1 MTVEWRITCGI
12 CIYPLKV
19 VRLYMAN
26 QNPFSQDSRQY
37 GLTSPDQI
45 GSTLRITAL
54 PTYLIALTA
63 ILLVGAFFVWGF
75 LGTVSDK
82 VYYSGVVFPQEGTA
96 DVSLPNRGMV
106 RTIFVHSGDRVS
118 KGQSVALISME
129 DSYSIL
135 TSTVEGTVISTKV
148 DNEPFEAFEPII
160 SVVSG
165 NPAQTQRSML
175 IAYIDNAGQRDLRE
189 GMTAQ
194 VWPED
199 EKRDEIGY
207 VRGVVTRIDRYP
219 VSASEVRQTLKNE
232 EMAQRLLS
240 SGEMM
245 YQVQI
250 DLLPAPEDPAL
261 YDWSFGQ
268 PEDVSMNVGT
278 YCSVLTETRRR
289 SMFRY
294 LFEGART
301 RFRSLKLR
309 TE

>member
-1 MTVEWRITCGI
+1 MKE
-12 CIYPLKV
+12 PSL
-19 VRLYMAN
+19 
-26 QNPFSQDSRQY
+26 QNPFSQDSRQQQ
-37 GLTSPDQI
+37 LQSPDQI
-45 GSTLRITAL
+45 GSTLQITAL
-54 PTYLIALTA
+54 PTYLLALTA
-63 ILLVGAFFVWGF
+63 LLLMGAFFVWGF
-75 LGTVSDK
+75 LGSVSDK
-82 VYYSGVVFPQEGTA
+82 VYYSGVVFPSEGTT

-106 RTIFVHSGDRVS
+106 RTVFVHSGDHVS
-118 KGQSVALISME
+118 QGQSVALISME

-135 TSTVEGTVISTKV
+135 TSTVEGTVISTKI

-165 NPAQTQRSML
+165 NGARTQRSML

-189 GMTAQ
+189 GMMAQ
-194 VWPED
+194 VWPEN

-207 VRGVVTRIDRYP
+207 VRGRVTRIDRYP

-232 EMAQRLLS
+232 EMAGRLLA

-250 DLLPAPEDPAL
+250 ELFPSPDDPAL
-261 YDWSFGQ
+261 FDWSFGE

-278 YCSVLTETRRR
+278 YCSVLSETRRR

-294 LFEGART
+294 LFEEART
-301 RFRSLKLR
+301 RFRAVKLR